1 MMTRRILGAQRHRI
15 DKDPEIGLVAA
26 AGVVLYSVKFD
37 PLYIELGEPLQVFNP
52 EAGEARRPA
61 DVILYVKP

>member
-1 MMTRRILGAQRHRI
+1 MTRRILGPDRRRI
-15 DKDPEIGLVAA
+15 EKDQELGLVAT
-26 AGVVLYSVKFD
+26 AGVALYSVKFD

-52 EAGEARRPA
+52 EAGETKRPA